1 MNGLDMPKILLAEDN
16 RLTRLTLEQFLRSQG
31 YSVDSAEDG
40 AQALSLLNG
49 TAFDL
54 VISDIVLPKVNGWDL
69 LEHVSSIAPNT
80 PVLLMTAYSQVQPN
94 ERQLRA
100 TPELMLKPFLLADFL
115 SKIEQMLARKRSCY
129 G

>member
-1 MNGLDMPKILLAEDN
+1 MAKILLAEDN